1 MPNFG
6 LRLNFAIA
14 DYLFETFF
22 FDNMTSHGD
31 QEVAEA
37 GRRQY
42 SQEKV
47 QKWPKPGIK
56 IFVLRCSSPLT
67 LTLQDLLNTCIYQFN
82 VYSLFT

>member
-14 DYLFETFF
+14 DYLVETFF

-37 GRRQY
+37 GRRQF
-42 SQEKV
+42 SQEKGK
-47 QKWPKPGIK
+47 KWPKTGK
-56 IFVLRCSSPLT
+56 QIFVLRFS
-67 LTLQDLLNTCIYQFN
+67 
-82 VYSLFT
+82 